1 MIPFKNR
8 FHGHNSLR
16 FLYKNGKAVR
26 SHIATLK
33 SIHNPNRSEPRIAVV
48 VTKKVHKSAI
58 GRNRIRRRIYEQARQ
73 QMPKFNQDQDIVIIV
88 SASEII
94 TMPAGDLESEINDLF
109 TQAGL
114 YKTPHN

>member
-16 FLYKNGKAVR
+16 YLYKNGKAVR

-33 SIHNPNRSEPRIAVV
+33 STHNPGRKEPRIAVV

-58 GRNRIRRRIYEQARQ
+58 GRNRIRRRIYELTRK
-73 QMPKFNQDQDIVIIV
+73 QMPLFNQDQDIVMIV
-88 SASEII
+88 SASEVI
-94 TMPAGDLESEINDLF
+94 TMPAIDLESEIHSLF